1 MEIGSI
7 NAASVQNEPLKLQ
20 VAETSEAE
28 FKQMDRAAA
37 ASRERAASMSREEAI
52 AVAESLEEYMEI
64 LKTSIGFSINESTNT
79 IVVTVTN
86 KDTNEVIRQI
96 PSEEMLALQEKMK
109 ELTGIIF
116 SKSV

>member
-1 MEIGSI
+1 MDIGSI
-7 NAASVQNEPLKLQ
+7 NTASVQNEPVKLQ
-20 VAETSEAE
+20 VSEVSDADVR
-28 FKQMDRAAA
+28 QMENAAA
-37 ASRERAASMSREEAI
+37 VSRERAVSMSREEAV

-64 LKTSIGFSINESTNT
+64 LKTSIGFSINESTNK

>member
-1 MEIGSI
+1 MDIGSI
-7 NAASVQNEPLKLQ
+7 NTASVHNESPKLQ
-20 VAETSEAE
+20 VAEMSETDVKTME
-28 FKQMDRAAA
+28 STAAMN
-37 ASRERAASMSREEAI
+37 RERAESISREEAL

-64 LKTSIGFSINESTNT
+64 LKTSIGFSINESTNR

-86 KDTNEVIRQI
+86 KDTNEIIRQI
-96 PSEEMLALQEKMK
+96 PTEEMLALQEKMK